1 MTVDEGRVM
10 IDEGRK
16 NEGRKD
22 EGRGMKEEKGDR
34 RDER

>member
-1 MTVDEGRVM
+1 V
-10 IDEGRK
+10 IDEGRGVIDEGK
-16 NEGRKD
+16 KDEGRKD